1 MMKKYVQQSKGENVS
16 GIVVLFTPQ
25 QVAEMLN
32 ISRSHLYSLMAEK
45 KIKSMTIGRSRR
57 FTPEQIDNFVS
68 DMART
73 S

>member
-1 MMKKYVQQSKGENVS
+1 MYNIAKGES
-16 GIVVLFTPQ
+16 MPETVVLFTPQ

-32 ISRSHLYSLMAEK
+32 ISRSHLYSIMAEK

-57 FTPEQIDNFVS
+57 FTPEQINSFVS
-68 DMART
+68 EMVSA

>member
-1 MMKKYVQQSKGENVS
+1 MN

-32 ISRSHLYSLMAEK
+32 ISRSHLYSLMADK

-57 FTPEQIDNFVS
+57 FTPEQIERFVS
-68 DMART
+68 EMAHA

>member
-1 MMKKYVQQSKGENVS
+1 MYNLAEGEIMT
-16 GIVVLFTPQ
+16 GIVILFTPQ

-32 ISRSHLYSLMAEK
+32 ISRSHLYSIMAEK

-57 FTPEQIDNFVS
+57 FTPEQINSFVS
-68 DMART
+68 ELGNA